1 MKNEEEVTGP
11 AIDDYGI
18 KIADGCKY
26 LRRKFLEW
34 VTAAVK
40 IYLQINEENC
50 IFLSWRRGL
59 PIISFYVSMKKM
71 ENILLQILVFCEI
84 VTNIEFFGMSTL

>member
-26 LRRKFLEW
+26 LRRKFLE
-34 VTAAVK
+34 
-40 IYLQINEENC
+40 
-50 IFLSWRRGL
+50 
-59 PIISFYVSMKKM
+59 
-71 ENILLQILVFCEI
+71 
-84 VTNIEFFGMSTL
+84 

>member
-34 VTAAVK
+34 VTTAVK

-59 PIISFYVSMKKM
+59 PIISFCFYEKNG
-71 ENILLQILVFCEI
+71 EYIIANIGFLW
-84 VTNIEFFGMSTL
+84 NSY